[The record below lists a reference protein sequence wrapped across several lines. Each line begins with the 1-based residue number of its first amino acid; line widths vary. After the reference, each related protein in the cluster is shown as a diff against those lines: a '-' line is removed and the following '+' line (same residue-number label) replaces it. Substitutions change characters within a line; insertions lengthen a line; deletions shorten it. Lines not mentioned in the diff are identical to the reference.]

1 MAAENNKYIYGSVAE
16 KVKSD
21 IYGSAAEKAE
31 INTYDPYEENAVLK
45 SKKIARNNSKLKTKI
60 IFYILIIFSMCAFT
74 MFRYAQI
81 SQINIE
87 NHKLNKQYVEIQKEN
102 ELLSIE
108 IENARSL
115 NNIREV
121 AKHKLNM
128 DKPSK
133 SQIIYVN
140 IPKEDVTM
148 VASNEPSKAITM
160 FKNAGDSI
168 KRFLN
173 IFY

>member
-16 KVKSD
+16 KVKSES
-21 IYGSAAEKAE
+21 Y
-31 INTYDPYEENAVLK
+31 NNYDPYEENAVLK
-45 SKKIARNNSKLKTKI
+45 SKKIARSNTKLKTKI
-60 IFYILIIFSMCAFT
+60 IFYILIIFGMCTFT

-81 SQINIE
+81 SQLNYE
-87 NHKLNKQYVEIQKEN
+87 SNELNKQYVAIQKDN

-121 AKHKLNM
+121 AENKLQM
-128 DKPSK
+128 HKPSK

-140 IPKEDVTM
+140 IPKEDVTL

-168 KRFLN
+168 IKFLN